1 MFVPADFSSHF
12 FLKIII
18 RLTIEACNIRKFI
31 SLQLKILLT
40 KLIMCTRLLTTELTL
55 SLPSFELK
63 CDGTYLI
70 NILDLQ

>member
-1 MFVPADFSSHF
+1 MLVPADFSSYF
-12 FLKIII
+12 FLKAII
-18 RLTIEACNIRKFI
+18 RLTIEVCNIRKFI
-31 SLQLKILLT
+31 ALQLKILLT
-40 KLIMCTRLLTTELTL
+40 KLIMCTRLLKIELTL